1 VDDPRLVELW
11 HVAESRDEV
20 ANTRIVVSSQE
31 SSSPPRTKEPPIQK
45 SKVSTFTAL
54 PGAGPKRPATRR
66 ASRKPAAP
74 TTTGP
79 ASRLPNPVLKVVET
93 SLDAD
98 KAEEIVT
105 IDLTNKTSIA
115 DYMVIATGRS
125 QRQLVAM
132 ADHLAMKLKPHGIS
146 PIPIE
151 GKDHGDWV
159 LIDAGDVVVHLFR
172 PEARAHYNLE
182 KMWAMDMPEPER
194 AAAGA

>member
-1 VDDPRLVELW
+1 M
-11 HVAESRDEV
+11 
-20 ANTRIVVSSQE
+20 
-31 SSSPPRTKEPPIQK
+31 
-45 SKVSTFTAL
+45 
-54 PGAGPKRPATRR
+54 
-66 ASRKPAAP
+66 
-74 TTTGP
+74 
-79 ASRLPNPVLKVVET
+79 ET

-125 QRQLVAM
+125 QRQLAAM
-132 ADHLAMKLKPHGIS
+132 ADHLVVKLKPQIG
-146 PIPIE
+146 PIPVE

-182 KMWAMDMPEPER
+182 KMWAMEMPEPER

>member
-1 VDDPRLVELW
+1 MP
-11 HVAESRDEV
+11 
-20 ANTRIVVSSQE
+20 
-31 SSSPPRTKEPPIQK
+31 
-45 SKVSTFTAL
+45 TFTAL
-54 PGAGPKRPATRR
+54 AGSGPKRPTQRR
-66 ASRKPAAP
+66 APRKSAAPAASRP
-74 TTTGP
+74 EP
-79 ASRLPNPVLKVVET
+79 RLPNPVLKAIEI

-105 IDLTNKTSIA
+105 IDLTNKTTIA

-125 QRQLVAM
+125 QRQLAAM
-132 ADHLAMKLKPHGIS
+132 ADHLVVKLKPQVG
-146 PIPIE
+146 PIPVE

-182 KMWAMDMPEPER
+182 KMWAMEMPEPER